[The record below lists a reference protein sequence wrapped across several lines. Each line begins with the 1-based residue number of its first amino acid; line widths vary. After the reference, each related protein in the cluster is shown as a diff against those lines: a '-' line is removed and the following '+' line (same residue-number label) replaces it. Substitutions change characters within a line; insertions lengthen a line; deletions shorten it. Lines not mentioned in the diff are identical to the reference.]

1 MEVESK
7 ILIAAISASSAIF
20 GAVISQVITVVR
32 DWLDKKHQR
41 NVLSRN
47 KYEELAGLITDS
59 QEWTGSLLTSSSLK
73 ELRNKPP
80 VNARKALIL
89 SYIYFPLLRDGCEKY
104 ITECVNFMN
113 VLIDNHEFKEG
124 IDCGTQAVHKNESAV
139 LESSSKLRES
149 RQDLDDLIIQYAGKY
164 AKA

>member
-1 MEVESK
+1 MDVESK

-20 GAVISQVITVVR
+20 GAVISQVVTVVR

-41 NVLSRN
+41 NVLLRN

-59 QEWTGSLLTSSSLK
+59 QEWGGSLLTSSSLK

-80 VNARKALIL
+80 INARKALIL
-89 SYIYFPLLRDGCEKY
+89 SYIYFPLLRSGCENY
-104 ITECVNFMN
+104 ITGCVNFQN
-113 VLIDNHEFKEG
+113 VLIDNHEFKDG
-124 IDCGTQAVHKNESAV
+124 IDCGTQAIHKNEGAV

-149 RQDLDDLIIQYAGKY
+149 RQDIDDLIIQYSSKY